1 MASIVSG
8 SLRPQL
14 KTLSRETREALL
26 LALLEDCPKDLQC
39 DLLDCEFH
47 DHDRYGLVTRL
58 CAPDV
63 VHVTGRVVVWGVT
76 QHCRV
81 VFLCC
86 ARDWTCDCVGCR
98 AAVLSCHAVS
108 CRVVHAT

>member
-63 VHVTGRVVVWGVT
+63 VHVTGRVVVWGVALPCCLVMP
-76 QHCRV
+76 CR
-81 VFLCC
+81 
-86 ARDWTCDCVGCR
+86 
-98 AAVLSCHAVS
+98 AVS
-108 CRVVHAT
+108 CTRLDVRLSRF